1 MSEKGFLVGFG
12 RADITP
18 EVYCGLA
25 GFGNDGD
32 RLCNYV
38 KDRLMGTCVAIT
50 DEMGSTMLLLTVDL
64 LQSKEGTVVKYG
76 REAITAATGVPGERI
91 MIGATH
97 THSAPSMYTM
107 EDEPQ
112 AVYIRHLSRQLAK
125 AARDAMEDRKPA
137 QLYFGSRQVEN
148 MTFVR
153 HYLMNDG
160 SYAGANFGSF
170 KSGIKRHLWP
180 ADEQLQMLRFVRQN
194 ARDIVMV
201 NWQSHGTFVGHPET
215 GVMSADYIAPLRDHF
230 EGLTGCHFAF
240 YQGACGNL
248 VPTSRIPEKNRVEN
262 DVVAYGQ
269 LLAEEAVAC
278 MEHLTPAAAGQVN
291 SCRRIYQGKVD
302 HSEDHMVEKAQYVRT
317 HVWQLPTWAERA
329 KFAKDNGFTSMFHAA
344 QVTDRYRLPET
355 LEMEINALCAGP
367 VAFATAPYE
376 MFCSNGQYVKENS
389 PFALT
394 FVMGYCNGSF
404 SYLPDANA
412 YEYDCYEVNARRFR
426 KGVSE
431 DVAENLVQMLTE
443 IAQ

>member
-1 MSEKGFLVGFG
+1 MKKGFLAGFG

-18 EVYCGLA
+18 EVYCSLA

-32 RLCNYV
+32 RICNFI
-38 KDRLMGTCVAIT
+38 KDRPMGTCVAIT
-50 DEMGSTMLLLTVDL
+50 DETGSTMLLISVDL
-64 LQSKEGTVVKYG
+64 LSARDDTTVKLG

-112 AVYIRHLSRQLAK
+112 AVYLRHLYRQLAK
-125 AARDAMEDRKPA
+125 AAKEAMEDRQPA
-137 QLYFGSRQVEN
+137 KLYFGSRQVEN

-180 ADEQLQMLRFVRQN
+180 ADEQLQMLRFVRKN

-201 NWQSHGTFVGHPET
+201 NWQSHGTFVGHPAE
-215 GVMSADYIAPLRDHF
+215 GVLSADYIAPLRNHF

-248 VPTSRIPEKNRVEN
+248 VPTSRIEELNRVEN
-262 DVVAYGQ
+262 TPEAYGR

-278 MEHLTPAAAGQVN
+278 MESLTAAEAGAVN
-291 SCRRIYQGKVD
+291 SCRRHYKAAVD
-302 HSEDHMVEKAQYVRT
+302 HSEDTMVEKAQYVRQ

-329 KFAKDNGFTSMFHAA
+329 KLATDNGFTSMFHAA
-344 QVTDRYRLPET
+344 QVIDRYHLPET

-367 VAFATAPYE
+367 IAFATAPYE
-376 MFCSNGQYVKENS
+376 MFCSNGQYVKEHS
-389 PFALT
+389 PFAMT
-394 FVMGYCNGSF
+394 FMMAYCNGSF

-412 YEYDCYEVNARRFR
+412 YEYDCYEVNARRFS

-431 DVAENLVQMLTE
+431 DVADNLVQMLH
-443 IAQ
+443 QLQD